1 MNIRRHE
8 AWKRLNGGPKGT
20 EILRIASPER
30 EYKEAWVLERLNGG
44 PKGTEILRIASPS
57 LDLRRPGNS

>member
-20 EILRIASPER
+20 EILRIASP
-30 EYKEAWVLERLNGG
+30 G
-44 PKGTEILRIASPS
+44 
-57 LDLRRPGNS
+57 LDLRRPGESENFMRGLQGTKARKLNETLIKHNEK